1 MRRGAAARTRTC
13 RAGQR
18 IGTCAYRVRGKPRAL
33 ARSSE
38 AAVSTDSKATPPR
51 GGNVAV
57 TQKGSCAAAVIAET
71 VIAGAVIDKGSASAA
86 RPMNHHTV

>member
-18 IGTCAYRVRGKPRAL
+18 IETCAYRVRGKPRAL

-38 AAVSTDSKATPPR
+38 AAVSTDSKATPR